1 MAVSAKWRNLLVLWL
16 VFAVSPFSMCAQ
28 TVCEF
33 SCSFH
38 EATVPDSWLHSPKG
52 HGALIGSAEPSA
64 GMHCHKLSDS
74 AGAHSGAFVGGNG
87 VCQGNGCV
95 SKEFAA
101 APATAQSKLSNA
113 PAREIRIEAP
123 SAIAHATTAV
133 GERHRSCN
141 SCIRF
146 PEILASGTLRI

>member
-1 MAVSAKWRNLLVLWL
+1 VS
-16 VFAVSPFSMCAQ
+16 
-28 TVCEF
+28 
-33 SCSFH
+33 
-38 EATVPDSWLHSPKG
+38 DSWLHSPKG

-74 AGAHSGAFVGGNG
+74 VGAHSGAFVDGNG
-87 VCQGNGCV
+87 VCQGNRCV
-95 SKEFAA
+95 STEVAA

-123 SAIAHATTAV
+123 SAVAHATPA

-146 PEILASGTLRI
+146 PEIPASGTLRI